1 MMHLTFLVFSEKNS
15 EIGEAITSQVG
26 RGATLLDAK
35 GCYSQQDRPVLIVM
49 VHKSDKHHVMQIIH
63 RIDQNAFISVTKTQG
78 VYGRNFEKL
87 KL

>member
-1 MMHLTFLVFSEKNS
+1 
-15 EIGEAITSQVG
+15 
-26 RGATLLDAK
+26 
-35 GCYSQQDRPVLIVM
+35 VLIVM
-49 VHKSDKHHVMQIIH
+49 VHKSDKPHVMQIIH